1 MVKRKK
7 IMFNFFKKKT
17 AEKSLE
23 EWKKEWVPATT
34 PEKTYYSLGPS
45 TEGRVILQVNYG
57 NVSLNEKGIDLLIKA
72 LETSK
77 MWLDESGKQPEDGCQ
92 EEEQPV

>member
-1 MVKRKK
+1 
-7 IMFNFFKKKT
+7 MFNWFKNECEKK

-23 EWKKEWVPATT
+23 DWKKEWVPATQ
-34 PEKTYYSLGPS
+34 PEKTYYNLGPT
-45 TEGRVILQVNYG
+45 TEGRVMLQVYYG

-77 MWLDESGKQPEDGCQ
+77 MWVDESGKQPEDGCQ
-92 EEEQPV
+92 EEETPV